1 MIRFCLATLSV
12 FFIGTHAFACDD
24 PSATF
29 LSYTGNDLFP
39 SYIIATATVDW
50 NGDEQRA
57 EDKKTDEDP
66 ELEEGDIPLFGD
78 ENGSIGVQIENVSA
92 GTRLK
97 VEISGDGFLSASK
110 WEGES
115 DDDYDIIHVYPK
127 ARWNYNALRNCTQQ
141 KPANL
146 KIKVSVD
153 DELVSEIDETV
164 LLRSINDCPFYVKL
178 DDEGED
184 IEDISIT
191 FAAYVNEN
199 HPWIDGLLKEALSAA
214 KDQGLINGFTGY
226 QSESQDEVL
235 AQVFAIWNALQRRGI
250 KYSDVS
256 TAPPSKFVYS
266 QTVRFL
272 DDTVTSS
279 QANCV
284 DGSVL
289 MASILR
295 RIGLDAY
302 LVMVPGHCFL
312 AFSDGNKE
320 DPVLFGLET
329 TMLGSDN
336 LKPIVELPKL
346 PEKLKK
352 KEFAASHATFVSA
365 LETGKNQISEHL
377 EAFKS
382 DLDPNKQLISI
393 SEARTMGV
401 MPLGT
406 QDGTVKKERL
416 K

>member
-1 MIRFCLATLSV
+1 MIRFCLFLFVVSNTSLVSGA
-12 FFIGTHAFACDD
+12 DD
-24 PSATF
+24 PSASF
-29 LSYTGNDLFP
+29 LSYTGNDLYP

-50 NGDEQRA
+50 NGAEQRA
-57 EDKKTDEDP
+57 EDKKSDDDP
-66 ELEEGDIPLFGD
+66 ELEDGEIPLFGD
-78 ENGSIGVQIENVSA
+78 ENGSIGVQIEDVPEGA
-92 GTRLK
+92 QIT
-97 VEISGDGFLSASK
+97 VEISGDGFLRKSK

-115 DDDYDIIHVYPK
+115 DDDYDVIHVYPK
-127 ARWNYNALRNCTQQ
+127 ARWDYDALRRCTQQ

-153 DELVSEIDETV
+153 DEVIAEIDETV
-164 LLRSINDCPFYVKL
+164 LLRSINDCPYYVKL
-178 DDEGED
+178 DEDGED
-184 IEDISIT
+184 LEDISVT

-214 KDQGLINGFTGY
+214 NGQDLIDGFTGY
-226 QSESQDEVL
+226 QSGNQEEVL
-235 AQVFAIWNALQRRGI
+235 SQVFAIWNALQRRGI
-250 KYSDVS
+250 KYCDVS

-272 DDTVTSS
+272 DDTVQSS

-312 AFSDGNKE
+312 AFSDGNE
-320 DPVLFGLET
+320 ENPTLFGLET

-336 LKPIVELPKL
+336 LKPVAELPKL
-346 PEKLKK
+346 PSKLKQ

-365 LETGKNQISEHL
+365 LETGKNQMTEHS
-377 EAFKS
+377 EAFKAN
-382 DLDPNKQLISI
+382 DDPDTQLISI
-393 SEARTMGV
+393 SAAREMGV
-401 MPLGT
+401 MPLGA
-406 QDGTVKKERL
+406 DSIKSKR
-416 K
+416 

>member
-1 MIRFCLATLSV
+1 MRRISLAFLIAICSSSYV
-12 FFIGTHAFACDD
+12 SSADE

-66 ELEEGDIPLFGD
+66 ELEDDEIPLFGD
-78 ENGSIGVQIENVSA
+78 ENGSVGVEIENVPEGA
-92 GTRLK
+92 K
-97 VEISGDGFLSASK
+97 IIVEIMGDGFLKKSK

-115 DDDYDIIHVYPK
+115 DDDYDVIHVYPK
-127 ARWNYNALRNCTQQ
+127 ARWDYDALRRCVQQ

-153 DELVSEIDETV
+153 DIVIAEIDETV
-164 LLRSINDCPFYVKL
+164 LLRSINECPFYVKL
-178 DDEGED
+178 DDDGED
-184 IEDISIT
+184 LEDISVT

-214 KDQGLINGFTGY
+214 KEHELINGFTGY
-226 QSESQDEVL
+226 QSGSQDEVL
-235 AQVFAIWNALQRRGI
+235 SQVFAIWNALQRRGI

-272 DDTVTSS
+272 DDTVQSS

-320 DPVLFGLET
+320 NPTLFGLET

-336 LKPIVELPKL
+336 LKPVVELPKL
-346 PEKLKK
+346 PSKLKQ

-365 LETGKNQISEHL
+365 LEAGKNQITEHA

-382 DLDPNKQLISI
+382 DDDPDRQLISI
-393 SEARTMGV
+393 SEARAMGV
-401 MPLGT
+401 MPLGAESAKSP
-406 QDGTVKKERL
+406 Q
-416 K
+416 

>member
-1 MIRFCLATLSV
+1 MLRLCLLTLCVLLCKS
-12 FFIGTHAFACDD
+12 IPIIADE

-39 SYIIATATVDW
+39 SYIISTATVDW

-57 EDKKTDEDP
+57 EDQKSEDDP
-66 ELEEGDIPLFGD
+66 ELGEGEIPLFGD
-78 ENGSIGVQIENVSA
+78 ENGSVGVQIENVLEGSNIV
-92 GTRLK
+92 
-97 VEISGDGFLSASK
+97 VEIIGDGFLKKSV
-110 WEGES
+110 WQGEI
-115 DDDYDIIHVYPK
+115 DADYDIVHIYPK
-127 ARWNYNALRNCTQQ
+127 ARWDYDALRKCNQQ

-146 KIKVSVD
+146 KIKVTI
-153 DELVSEIDETV
+153 DEEEIADIDETV
-164 LLRSINDCPFYVKL
+164 LLRSVNDCPFYIKL
-178 DDEGED
+178 DDAGED
-184 IEDISIT
+184 LEDVSVT

-214 KDQGLINGFTGY
+214 KDQELINGFTGY
-226 QSESQDEVL
+226 QSGSQEEVL

-256 TAPPSKFVYS
+256 TSPPSKFVYS

-272 DDTVTSS
+272 DDTVKSS

-312 AFSDGNKE
+312 AFSDGDKE
-320 DPVLFGLET
+320 NPTLFGLET

-336 LKPIVELPKL
+336 LKPVVELPKL
-346 PEKLKK
+346 PSKLKQ
-352 KEFAASHATFVSA
+352 KEFAASHATFASA
-365 LETGKNQISEHL
+365 LEAGKSQIIEN
-377 EAFKS
+377 EEGFKS
-382 DLDPNKQLISI
+382 NEDPDTQLISI
-393 SEARTMGV
+393 SKARQMGV
-401 MPLGT
+401 MPLGAELDKT
-406 QDGTVKKERL
+406 K
-416 K
+416 

>member
-1 MIRFCLATLSV
+1 MNRFCLSLLCCVCSTSLGSSAE
-12 FFIGTHAFACDD
+12 D
-24 PSATF
+24 PSAKF

-57 EDKKTDEDP
+57 EDKKTDDDP

-78 ENGSIGVQIENVSA
+78 ENGSVGIELENVSEGA
-92 GTRLK
+92 KIT
-97 VEISGDGFLSASK
+97 VEISGDGFLKKSK
-110 WEGES
+110 WEGEI
-115 DDDYDIIHVYPK
+115 DDDYEVIHIYPK
-127 ARWNYNALRNCTQQ
+127 ALWDYDALRRCVQQ

-146 KIKVSVD
+146 RIKVTID
-153 DELVSEIDETV
+153 DEVIAEIDETV

-178 DDEGED
+178 DDDGDD
-184 IEDISIT
+184 IEDISVT

-214 KDQGLINGFTGY
+214 KDQELINGFTGY
-226 QSESQDEVL
+226 QSGSQEEVL
-235 AQVFAIWNALQRRGI
+235 SQVFAIWNALQRRGI

-272 DDTVTSS
+272 DDTVQSS

-295 RIGLDAY
+295 RIGLDVH
-302 LVMVPGHCFL
+302 LVMVPRHCFL

-320 DPVLFGLET
+320 NPTLFGLET
-329 TMLGSDN
+329 TMLGQDN
-336 LKPIVELPKL
+336 LKPVLELPKL
-346 PEKLKK
+346 PAKLKQ
-352 KEFAASHATFVSA
+352 KEFENSHGTFVAA
-365 LETGKNQISEHL
+365 LDAGKSHILEHA

-382 DLDPNKQLISI
+382 KEDPNTQFISI
-393 SEARTMGV
+393 TAAREMGV
-401 MPLGT
+401 MPLGAEA
-406 QDGTVKKERL
+406 DRSKRNR
-416 K
+416 

>member
-1 MIRFCLATLSV
+1 MIHFCLIALVSV
-12 FFIGTHAFACDD
+12 CSSQLLVRVDD
-24 PSATF
+24 PSASF

-66 ELEEGDIPLFGD
+66 ELGDDEIALFGD
-78 ENGSIGVQIENVSA
+78 ENGSVGVQLENIPEGA
-92 GTRLK
+92 K
-97 VEISGDGFLSASK
+97 IIVEITGDGYLKKSK

-115 DDDYDIIHVYPK
+115 DADYEIMHVYPK
-127 ARWNYNALRNCTQQ
+127 ARWDYDALRKCVQQ

-146 KIKVSVD
+146 KIKVTID
-153 DELVSEIDETV
+153 DEVIAEIDETV
-164 LLRSINDCPFYVKL
+164 LLRSINECPFYVQL
-178 DDEGED
+178 DDDGQD
-184 IEDISIT
+184 LEDISVT

-199 HPWIDGLLKEALSAA
+199 HPWIDGLLKEALDAA
-214 KDQGLINGFTGY
+214 KDQELISGFTGY
-226 QSESQDEVL
+226 QSGSQEEVL

-256 TAPPSKFVYS
+256 TSPPSKFVSS

-272 DDTVTSS
+272 DDTVQSS

-312 AFSDGNKE
+312 AFSDGDHEN
-320 DPVLFGLET
+320 PTLFGLET

-336 LKPIVELPKL
+336 LKPVVELPKL
-346 PEKLKK
+346 PSKLKQ
-352 KEFAASHATFVSA
+352 KEFAASHATFVAA
-365 LETGKNQISEHL
+365 LESGKNTIAEN
-377 EAFKS
+377 EEGFKS
-382 DLDPNKQLISI
+382 NDDPDTQFISI
-393 SEARTMGV
+393 TKARKMGV
-401 MPLGT
+401 MPLGA
-406 QDGTVKKERL
+406 DSDKSK
-416 K
+416 